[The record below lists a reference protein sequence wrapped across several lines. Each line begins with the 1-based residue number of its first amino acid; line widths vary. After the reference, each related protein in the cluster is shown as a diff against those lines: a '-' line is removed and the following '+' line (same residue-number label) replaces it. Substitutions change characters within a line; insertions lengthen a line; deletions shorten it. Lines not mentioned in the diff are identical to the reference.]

1 MKNPVLKMLLPASGP
16 GSGENPVPKAGG
28 PLNPVAG
35 NVGQIFFQ
43 QVIEIGP
50 EFMQFKGGAA

>member
-1 MKNPVLKMLLPASGP
+1 MLLPASGP
-16 GSGENPVPKAGG
+16 SSEENPVLKAGG

>member
-1 MKNPVLKMLLPASGP
+1 MLLPPSGLDFGKNPVL
-16 GSGENPVPKAGG
+16 KAGG

-50 EFMQFKGGAA
+50 EFMQFKSGAA